1 MDKLTLRDV
10 RCFRGEV
17 STRLAPLTFL
27 VGENSTGKSTL
38 LAFARVAWDIA
49 YGLSEPDFNEEPFA
63 LGAYDE
69 LAHYHGGRGKRAKT
83 FGVGFLMSRRE
94 MPGQHR
100 SQDAQDIEVVGSF
113 GAVGGQPTLQ
123 DVTFKRPDRTLR
135 VEASE
140 DKVRVQFE
148 SPSGRCYQVAMSF
161 DFHSRPL
168 SASHLFFLLDVLR
181 YRSRTDPDS
190 QPFEGEIP
198 PQKEL
203 DEFVRMLS
211 GFRHRVV
218 GRRGSRGSG
227 RPIAVAPIRTKP
239 RRIYDRL
246 REDRSPEGD
255 HTPMLLA
262 RLNETDSSGWQKLAG
277 SLSIYGQASGLF
289 RQVNVQRFGRR
300 EAAPFQ
306 LRVKLADQHR
316 EVNLVDVGYGVSQ
329 ILPILVDCLVE
340 ERSSFFLMQQ
350 PEVHLHPKA
359 QAELGSFFVEM
370 VKSRRQRFM
379 IETHSDY
386 ILDRVRMEV
395 RDGRIG
401 SEDVAIVFLE
411 REAHGVKAHNLSLD
425 QFGNI
430 TDQPDGYRQFFL
442 EEELRFIR

>member
-17 STRLAPLTFL
+17 SARMAPLTFL

-49 YGLSEPDFNEEPFA
+49 YGLTEPDFNEEPFT

-69 LAHYHGGRGKRAKT
+69 LAHYHGGQGKRAKT
-83 FGVGFLMSRRE
+83 FGVGFSMSRRE
-94 MPGQHR
+94 MPGRGR
-100 SQDAQDIEVVGSF
+100 SQGAYNIEVVGTF
-113 GAVGGQPTLQ
+113 GAVNGQPTLQ
-123 DVTFKRPDRTLR
+123 DVTFKRQDRLLR
-135 VEASE
+135 VETSE
-140 DKVRVQFE
+140 EKVRVQFE
-148 SPSGRCYQVAMSF
+148 APSGCYEVAMSF
-161 DFHSRPL
+161 DFYSRPL

-181 YRSRTDPDS
+181 YRHRTGSDP
-190 QPFEGEIP
+190 QLFEGKVP
-198 PQKEL
+198 PQGEL
-203 DEFVRMLS
+203 DEFSRMLS
-211 GFRHRVV
+211 GFRHRMVA
-218 GRRGSRGSG
+218 RRGDRGSE

-262 RLNETDSSGWQKLAG
+262 RLYETDSSGWQKLAG
-277 SLSIYGQASGLF
+277 SLATYGQASGLF
-289 RQVNVQRFGRR
+289 REVSVQRFGKR

-340 ERSSFFLMQQ
+340 GSSSFFLMQQ

-395 RDGRIG
+395 RAGRIDSG
-401 SEDVAIVFLE
+401 DVAIVFLE
-411 REAHGVKAHNLSLD
+411 REAHGVKAHNLNVD
-425 QFGNI
+425 QQGNI
-430 TDQPDGYRQFFL
+430 TDQPDNYRQFFL